1 MAYLYSVALVTGAS
15 SGIGRALALELSRRG
30 CMVGLV
36 ARREAPLRAL
46 AAECGTRTCVAT
58 CDVTD
63 PAAVRA
69 AHDRVVSELGPLDLC
84 VANAG
89 VSYEVRPDRFEF
101 AEVQHVVGVNVLG
114 AMATIYAALPPMLA
128 RGRGQIAGIS
138 SLAGYLGLPGNGAYS
153 ASKAYLSNHL
163 EALRAEL
170 RPRGVHVTT
179 VCPGFIETPLVSKNR
194 FRMPFLMSA
203 EKAARKILGAL
214 ERRRRVY
221 NFPWPMGLA
230 VQAARLVPR
239 WLYDWVV
246 AQGPVHAKS

>member
-30 CMVGLV
+30 CKVGLV
-36 ARREAPLRAL
+36 ARREEPLRAL
-46 AAECGTRTCVAT
+46 AAECMSPTCVAT

-63 PAAVRA
+63 PAAVKA
-69 AHDRVVSELGPLDLC
+69 AHDRIVGELGPLDLC

-89 VSYEVRPDRFEF
+89 VGYEVRPDRFEF
-101 AEVQHVVGVNVLG
+101 AEVQHIVGVNVLG
-114 AMATIYAALPPMLA
+114 AMATVYAALPAMLA
-128 RGRGQIAGIS
+128 RGHGQIAGIS

-153 ASKAYLSNHL
+153 ASKAYLTNHL

-170 RPRGVHVTT
+170 RPRGVYVTT

-194 FRMPFLMSA
+194 FHMPFLMSA
-203 EKAARKILGAL
+203 DKAARKILTAL

-221 NFPWPMGLA
+221 NFPWPMALA
-230 VQAARLVPR
+230 VKAARLVPR

-246 AQGPVHAKS
+246 ARGPVHAKS